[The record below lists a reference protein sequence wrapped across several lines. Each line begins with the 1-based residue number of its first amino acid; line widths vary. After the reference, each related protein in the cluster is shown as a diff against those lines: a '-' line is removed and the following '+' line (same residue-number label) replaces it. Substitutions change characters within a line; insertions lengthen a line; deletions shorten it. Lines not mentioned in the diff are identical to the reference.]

1 MRVRSLFIPLLLLIG
16 ACDVIEAPYFDP
28 EALAQ
33 LPADAQCLIEAQQ
46 QPDFDPAPGS
56 VPKRVLL
63 EEMTGHKCG
72 NCPRAGEM
80 AYDLTRVQ
88 HPDRVYLVSIHAG
101 PLANS
106 SPTASKYFTDFTT
119 EEGDAYFTT
128 LNQANAVPYGMIDRV
143 DQGTNHNAWP
153 GFVEARLQETPI
165 SALRIFNCYDPDSG
179 SLGTVVDVKYFA
191 DAPASERLCVF
202 LVEDGIVDWQ
212 TDYSAPNGSPDIP
225 DYVHH
230 DVLRGSLN
238 GTWGQ
243 PLRTDSNGD
252 PQPVKSGETFT
263 HSYGYQ
269 IPDHFEAA
277 NCKIVA
283 FTYDFDTQEVRQVEV
298 MPIVF

>member
-1 MRVRSLFIPLLLLIG
+1 MRYLLCCLLPLLLLS
-16 ACDVIEAPYFDP
+16 ACEIVPAPYFDP

-33 LPADAQCLIEAQQ
+33 LPADEKCLIEAQQ
-46 QPDFDPAPGS
+46 QAPFDPAAGS
-56 VPKRVLL
+56 VVKKVLL

-72 NCPRAGEM
+72 NCPRASEM

-88 HPDRVYLVSIHAG
+88 HPGRIFLVSIHAG
-101 PLANS
+101 PLANFAPS
-106 SPTASKYFTDFTT
+106 ASKYFTNFKT

-143 DQGTNHNAWP
+143 EKGTNHNAWP
-153 GFVEARLQETPI
+153 GFVEARLAQPPI
-165 SALRIFNCYDPDSG
+165 AALRIYNCFEPDSG

-191 DAPASERLCVF
+191 DAPATERLCVF
-202 LVEDGIVDWQ
+202 LVEDGVVDWQ

-230 DVLRGSLN
+230 DVFRGALN

-243 PLRTDSNGD
+243 PLRTTAGGD
-252 PQPVKSGETFT
+252 AQAIRAGDTFT
-263 HSYGYQ
+263 HSYGYR
-269 IPDHFEAA
+269 IPENFEAA

-283 FTYDFDTQEVRQVEV
+283 FTYDFATQEVRQVEV